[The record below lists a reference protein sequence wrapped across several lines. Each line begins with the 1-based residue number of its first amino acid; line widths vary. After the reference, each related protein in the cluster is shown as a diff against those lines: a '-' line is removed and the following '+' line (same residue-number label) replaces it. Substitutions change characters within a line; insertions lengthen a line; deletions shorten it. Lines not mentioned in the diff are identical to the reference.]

1 MRTDITIITTI
12 RAMEHHQTQHWLDQS
27 KISPLFGRAKKQNEH
42 QIKKICLL
50 FEGQH
55 LWADI

>member
-1 MRTDITIITTI
+1 
-12 RAMEHHQTQHWLDQS
+12 MEHHQTQHWLDQS

>member
-1 MRTDITIITTI
+1 MDITIKTTI
-12 RAMEHHQTQHWLDQS
+12 RAMEHQQTQHWLDQS
-27 KISPLFGRAKKQNEH
+27 KISPLFGKAKRKTS
-42 QIKKICLL
+42 IKLKNVCLL